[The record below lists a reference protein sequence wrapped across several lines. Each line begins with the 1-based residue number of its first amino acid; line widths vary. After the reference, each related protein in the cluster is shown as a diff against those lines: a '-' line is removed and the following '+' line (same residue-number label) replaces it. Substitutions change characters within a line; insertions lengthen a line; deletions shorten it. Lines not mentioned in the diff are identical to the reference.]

1 MLYRRLYFLF
11 PDPAHARR
19 VTDELVQAGIR
30 EQRIHA
36 VARPDVD
43 LSALPG
49 ATLQQRQDAA
59 GRIEAVAWNTN
70 LVLFAVAALVLLA
83 SVWLGSLWPGIA
95 ALGVMAATFLGGAWF
110 AVRVPQVHLGEFR
123 EAMAHGEIVLMVD
136 VPPARVAEIE
146 DLVHRRHPEA
156 GVGGVGWSLE
166 GLGI

>member
-11 PDPAHARR
+11 PDASHARR
-19 VTDELVQAGIR
+19 VTDELIQAGVG

-36 VARPDVD
+36 VARPEID
-43 LSALPG
+43 LGSLPG
-49 ATLQQRQDAA
+49 ATVRQRQDAA
-59 GRIEAVAWNTN
+59 ERIEAVAWNSN
-70 LVLFAVAALVLLA
+70 LALFAVAALALLA
-83 SVWLGSLWPGIA
+83 SLGLGSLWLAIA
-95 ALGVMAATFLGGAWF
+95 ALVVMAATLLGGAWF
-110 AVRVPQVHLGEFR
+110 ALKVPQVHLGEFR